1 VFRWSV
7 ILAVVSLG
15 CDGKSEPHT
24 GSPEEV
30 HGRVAPEVSPPSPA
44 LRRLTRQQYDNAI
57 DELFGTG
64 LILPSHLEPDETTDG
79 LLAIGSSL
87 TTISPRGVEQFEKAS
102 HDLIAQAFAE
112 EERRAELILCESE
125 SAVDPDC
132 AEETLSAFASR
143 AWRRPP
149 EPDELALLVSI
160 SGTAAETLD
169 DFVGGLQYGF
179 ATVLQSPN
187 FVFRVELGE
196 PNPDGDGQRFSDY
209 EMASRMSFL
218 LWNTLPDDA
227 LMAAAEKGE
236 LTTDDGLENQVDRM
250 MEDPRFE
257 EGLRAFFSDMWT
269 LYELDELTK
278 DPTIFTHMSP
288 DVGSSAREETL
299 LNVIETIVYEDG
311 NYRDL
316 FTTTRTFLDRKL
328 ASIYSVRAPAREGFA
343 EAFLPDDG
351 GRRGLLGQV
360 SFLALQSH
368 AVNSSATLRGKFVR
382 EVLLCQY
389 IPPPPSDVD
398 TSIPEATEGAV
409 TLRERVAKHLE
420 DPNCSGCHEL
430 VDPIGLGFEQ
440 FDGLGHFRT
449 LEMGATIDPSGELD
463 GRAFSNAWELS
474 GLVAQHDRL
483 STCLAQTAFAYA
495 SGHSVTDG
503 EVASVEYLDE
513 GFKSMDYSVQ
523 FLFKDLVMSDA
534 FRQAGAIE

>member
-1 VFRWSV
+1 MF
-7 ILAVVSLG
+7 SLG
-15 CDGKSEPHT
+15 CGGVSDSHT
-24 GSPEEV
+24 GKAEEV
-30 HGRVAPEVSPPSPA
+30 RGRVAPDVSPSSPA
-44 LRRLTRQQYDNAI
+44 LRRLTRKQYDNAI
-57 DELFGTG
+57 DELFGPG
-64 LILPSHLEPDETTDG
+64 LVLPSHLEPDETTDG

-102 HDLIAQAFAE
+102 HDLVAQAFADE
-112 EERRAELILCESE
+112 DRRAALILCEPE
-125 SAVDPDC
+125 GAVDPDC
-132 AEETLSAFASR
+132 AEETLSTFALR

-149 EPDELALLVSI
+149 ESDEIALLVSI
-160 SGTAAETLD
+160 SGTAAEVLD

-179 ATVLQSPN
+179 ATVLQSPH

-196 PNPDGDGQRFSDY
+196 PNPDADGQRFSNY

-218 LWNTLPDDA
+218 LWNTLPDA
-227 LMAAAEKGE
+227 ELMAAAESGE
-236 LTTDDGLENQVDRM
+236 LTTEDGLEHQVDRM
-250 MEDPRFE
+250 MLDPRFE
-257 EGLRAFFSDMWT
+257 KGLRAFFSDMWT

-288 DVGSSAREETL
+288 DVGASAREETL
-299 LNVIETIVYEDG
+299 LNVIETIVYDDG
-311 NYRDL
+311 SYRDL
-316 FTTTRTFLDRKL
+316 FTSNRTFLDRKL
-328 ASIYSVRAPAREGFA
+328 ASIYSVRAPARDGFA

-351 GRRGLLGQV
+351 ERRRLLGQV

-449 LEMGATIDPSGELD
+449 LEMGATIDPTGELD
-463 GRAFSNAWELS
+463 GIPFTNAWELA
-474 GLVAQHDRL
+474 GLVAEHDRL
-483 STCLAQTAFAYA
+483 STCLAQTALAYA
-495 SGHSVTDG
+495 LGHSVTDG
-503 EVASVEYLDE
+503 EVASVEYLDQ
-513 GFKSMDYSVQ
+513 GFESMGYSVQ
-523 FLFKDLVMSDA
+523 FLFRDLVMSDA
-534 FRQAGAIE
+534 FRKAGEIE